1 MEVNYK
7 RIRGISYMI
16 LHEDQAPACQHYQKE
31 IFLGNRIPGLVFCK
45 IQRLNGEEYFYYDIT
60 GCQSLGNLYDK
71 EKLSRK
77 NMEEILQSWLKAYT
91 ALGEYLLDADFLLL
105 NPSYIYRDTQTGSYL
120 FTWFPFQLTEEK
132 KEFQTL
138 AEYFLPKID
147 HGDKSAVALGYGIY
161 KEAAGGT
168 ICPDVVKNFLYE
180 PTPDKQEKPLFPEDE
195 DLFADDDPEE
205 DFNEKEHQKLLDE
218 FFSEK
223 DEDSV
228 SYGLF
233 GGFVGIFLLCGILFL
248 LWHFRLLSLLQLA
261 VLTGFLII
269 LTGSGALLYYFLI
282 QKKKVLPKKD
292 KRPAEKSP
300 LRKNQKPAWEDF
312 SQEEIFSNENLPES
326 LTVLLEEP
334 PHTVPC
340 PCLHGT
346 GKNSGKIFVLDKECT
361 LIGKWKASADI
372 CLDIPTVSRIHAKIM
387 KEGAHCYIIDLNS
400 KNGTKVNGIPL
411 NPEEKRLLKENDTIS
426 FAKEEFRYTFPV
438 STGPMPSL

>member
-16 LHEDQAPACQHYQKE
+16 LHETQAPACQHYQKE
-31 IFLGNRIPGLVFCK
+31 IFLENRIPGLVFCK

-77 NMEEILQSWLKAYT
+77 NLEDILLSWLKAYM
-91 ALGEYLLDADFLLL
+91 ALGEYLLDTDFLLL

-120 FTWFPFQLTEEK
+120 FTWFPFQVTDEK
-132 KEFQTL
+132 KEFQAL

-168 ICPDVVKNFLYE
+168 IRPDVVKSFLYE
-180 PTPDKQEKPLFPEDE
+180 PAPEEQEKPLFPEYE
-195 DLFADDDPEE
+195 DLFAEEESEE
-205 DFNEKEHQKLLDE
+205 DLKEKEHQKLLDE

-223 DEDSV
+223 EDESV
-228 SYGLF
+228 SYGVF
-233 GGFVGIFLLCGILFL
+233 GGFGGIFLLCGVLFL

-261 VLTGFLII
+261 VLAGFLII
-269 LTGSGALLYYFLI
+269 LAGAGILLYYFLI
-282 QKKKVLPKKD
+282 QKRQSPPKEVERPEKKILLQ
-292 KRPAEKSP
+292 KS
-300 LRKNQKPAWEDF
+300 QKPAWEDF
-312 SQEEIFSNENLPES
+312 PKEEVFPDENLPES

-334 PHTVPC
+334 PHTVPS
-340 PCLHGT
+340 PSLQGT
-346 GKNSGKIFVLDKECT
+346 GKNSGKVFVLDKECM

-372 CLDIPTVSRIHAKIM
+372 CLNIPTISRIHAKIM
-387 KEGAHCYIIDLNS
+387 KEGTHCYIIDLNS

-411 NPEEKRLLKENDTIS
+411 NPEEKRLLNENDTIS
-426 FAKEEFRYTFPV
+426 FAKEEFRYTFPA
-438 STGPMPSL
+438 SQGPTPSL